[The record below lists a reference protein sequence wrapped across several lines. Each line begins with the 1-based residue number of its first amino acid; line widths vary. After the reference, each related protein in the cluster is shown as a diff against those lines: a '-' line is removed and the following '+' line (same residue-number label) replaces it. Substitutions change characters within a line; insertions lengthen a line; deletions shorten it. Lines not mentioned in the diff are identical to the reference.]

1 MTSNRGCCALLG
13 VATLATTA
21 VTGPGL
27 ARPAAAVEPRQ
38 PAATSGEA
46 AAAGR
51 VALRERF
58 AASLREIAAGVDG
71 VVGYLVVDLASGERF
86 AAHERVPF
94 PTASTIKIAIL
105 YELYRQADEGRLA
118 LDTARPLP
126 AVARAAGSG
135 VLGDLRAPSLPLRDY
150 ATLMILVSDNSATN
164 LLIDTVGMDRVN
176 ARMRALGVEGLALRR
191 RMMDVDA
198 ARRGDENVA
207 TPAALARLLD
217 VVRTGEGLGA
227 ASRAAVLETLQKPKA
242 TPITAGVPAGTPVA
256 GKPGE
261 LEGVRVDAG
270 LVLVPGRPYVLVM
283 MCAWLR
289 DDAEGERAIEA
300 ASRAAYAYFTRLAAG
315 GDYGRLIPR

>member
-1 MTSNRGCCALLG
+1 MTSSRGCRALLG
-13 VATLATTA
+13 AAALATTA
-21 VTGPGL
+21 VTGF
-27 ARPAAAVEPRQ
+27 AHRATVAAAGQ
-38 PAATSGEA
+38 QAATSVEA

-58 AASLREIAAGVDG
+58 AATLREIAAGVDG
-71 VVGYLVVDLASGERF
+71 VVGYVVVDLASGDRF
-86 AAHERVPF
+86 AAHEGVPF

-105 YELYRQADEGRLA
+105 YELYRQADEGRLD
-118 LDTARPLP
+118 LDEVRPLP
-126 AVARAAGSG
+126 AGARAAGSG
-135 VLGDLRAPSLPLRDY
+135 VLGELRAPALTLRDY

-227 ASRAAVLETLQKPKA
+227 ASRAA
-242 TPITAGVPAGTPVA
+242 
-256 GKPGE
+256 
-261 LEGVRVDAG
+261 
-270 LVLVPGRPYVLVM
+270 
-283 MCAWLR
+283 
-289 DDAEGERAIEA
+289 
-300 ASRAAYAYFTRLAAG
+300 YAYFTRLAAG